1 MESNL
6 VSKDQDKAERSLP
19 EPKMPPEAIKSSG
32 PQEDPSVPGP
42 GENIRRKHRRREFL
56 EGSTRIVCRRCKGF
70 LAEVKSQD
78 FEAVFFCPRCKMENM
93 ISIKKL

>member
-6 VSKDQDKAERSLP
+6 ISKDQDKADSSLP
-19 EPKMPPEAIKSSG
+19 GPKMPPEAIKSSG
-32 PQEDPSVPGP
+32 SQEEPSVPGP
-42 GENIRRKHRRREFL
+42 GESSRRKHRRRELL

-70 LAEVKSQD
+70 LAEVKSHD